1 MSVIKKH
8 LFIKRSGIPTAGKG
22 LFTKVQI
29 DKGADII
36 EYTGK
41 ITTWKKVLEGKSFNG
56 YVFYVN
62 RNHVIDA
69 KYHLK
74 SLGRYVND
82 ANGLIKKKGIINNAK
97 YVETDGR
104 VFVRAIRNIPPGG
117 EVFVSYKKEYWDV
130 IRYNNQLRQK
140 TTNNLKDK
148 KINY

>member
-1 MSVIKKH
+1 MSLIKKH

-29 DKGADII
+29 EKGADII

-41 ITTWKKVLEGKSFNG
+41 ITTWKKVLEGRGFNG

-69 KYHLK
+69 KHNLK

-97 YVETDGR
+97 YVEMDGR
-104 VFVRAIRNIPPGG
+104 VFIRAIRNIPPGS
-117 EVFVSYKKEYWDV
+117 EVFVSYRKEYWDV
-130 IRYNNQLRQK
+130 IRHNIELRRK
-140 TTNNLKDK
+140 PANDLSSK
-148 KINY
+148 K

>member
-1 MSVIKKH
+1 MSFIKKQ

-36 EYTGK
+36 EYIGK

-69 KYHLK
+69 KHNLK

-82 ANGLIKKKGIINNAK
+82 ANGIIKKKGVVNNAK

-104 VFVRAIRNIPPGG
+104 VYIRAIRNIPPGS

-130 IRYNNQLRQK
+130 IRYNNRLRRK
-140 TTNNLKDK
+140 SVSYLSDK
-148 KINY
+148 K